1 MKTRIQSKAA
11 IPSALHFTLAAFAA
25 MSMTSHAVLL
35 VSESFNN
42 YTDGG
47 LNGQAA
53 TGLGLTG
60 NWNSTTAPFQRQA
73 NGLSMSGAYSSAG
86 SMVLSG
92 SGTTTHKITAEFAN
106 ALPTGQ
112 LFGSY
117 LFSTTAHTD
126 SRSVG
131 LTAVG
136 AAGDNDNTASFVWAG
151 NSYYSPSTGNPAIEG
166 PGLRAEG
173 SSWGT
178 PSSTINGGETYL
190 MLFAFEGSTGT
201 TTAWVLSQSQLT
213 YHLSGTF
220 DSAALNL
227 ANIGSEAAG
236 VVWRGSATGAAA
248 GAMTHL
254 SMLALPRN
262 PSFEFVWDE
271 FRVSDLSL
279 LETVTI
285 PEPSALAFGLIA
297 GAFGLRRRRA

>member
-1 MKTRIQSKAA
+1 MKTRIQSQAA
-11 IPSALHFTLAAFAA
+11 IPSALRLTLVSFAT
-25 MSMTSHAVLL
+25 MSMTSHAALL
-35 VSESFNN
+35 VSESFSN

-47 LNGQAA
+47 LNGQTAI
-53 TGLGLTG
+53 GLGLTG
-60 NWNSTTAPFQRQA
+60 NWSSTTTPFQRQA

-151 NSYYSPSTGNPAIEG
+151 NSYYSPAAGNPAIEG

-190 MLFAFEGSTGT
+190 MLFSFEGSTGT
-201 TTAWVLSQSQLT
+201 TTAWVLSQSQLS
-213 YHLSGTF
+213 YHLFGAF

-236 VVWRGSATGAAA
+236 VVWRGSATGSAA

-262 PSFEFVWDE
+262 TDFEFVWDE

-279 LETVTI
+279 LETVTV

-297 GAFGLRRRRA
+297 GAFAMRRRRA